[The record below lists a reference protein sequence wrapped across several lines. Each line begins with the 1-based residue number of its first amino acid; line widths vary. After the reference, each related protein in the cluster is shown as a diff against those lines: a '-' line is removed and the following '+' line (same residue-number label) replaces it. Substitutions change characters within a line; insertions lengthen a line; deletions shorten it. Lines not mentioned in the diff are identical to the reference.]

1 MCFLY
6 EICLTGILKL
16 RWKLTSLLKNKAL
29 LYQTSLL
36 LLLVGQQMLLLSLVR
51 LQRWV
56 HSHLPI
62 LRAVMQTDLNLNFL
76 LDNSSHLLA
85 SQYNGTSCV
94 LVSIDKKSD
103 IRMSFLICTLL
114 LFFSSSTDSEFLGNF
129 SLLVKLFCF
138 LKEAVWLFKW
148 VSKMS
153 WCKWSQIRV
162 FPH

>member
-29 LYQTSLL
+29 LYQTSLQL
-36 LLLVGQQMLLLSLVR
+36 LLIGQQMLLLSLVR

-56 HSHLPI
+56 QSHLPI

-94 LVSIDKKSD
+94 LVSIDKKV
-103 IRMSFLICTLL
+103 ILEC
-114 LFFSSSTDSEFLGNF
+114 LFWSVHYYCFFNSSTDSEFLGNF